1 MRPSR
6 WLGFASLVLLPAVL
20 AAQPATTSSSNPLS
34 DVYRNTAARYAKN
47 LVSAFE
53 LMPAD
58 KYGFKPTPAQ
68 LSFGF
73 VAHHLAQANYALC
86 GAFGGMTGPTLPK
99 RDGSEPKD
107 SLVST
112 LKDSFAFCD
121 QAMATVN
128 DGNLADSVQ
137 MFRTT
142 RPRAAAVL
150 GYVVD
155 LVDHYSQ
162 LAIYM
167 RLNGELPPTARNRSS
182 GGGR

>member
-6 WLGFASLVLLPAVL
+6 WSALAALWFLPAAL
-20 AAQPATTSSSNPLS
+20 AAQPATQSANPLS
-34 DVYRNTAARYAKN
+34 DTYRSTADRYAKN
-47 LVSAFE
+47 IVSAFE

-107 SLVST
+107 SLVAT
-112 LKDSFAFCD
+112 LKESFAFCD
-121 QAMATVN
+121 SAMAKVT
-128 DGNLADSVQ
+128 DANLAEPIQV
-137 MFRTT
+137 FRAT
-142 RPRAAAVL
+142 RPRDAAVL

-167 RLNGELPPTARNRSS
+167 RLNGELPPSARNRS